1 MKTAI
6 SQTAVKNIVSVALA
20 DIQPSNYNPRKNF
33 DEKSLA
39 ELADSIRQQGVL
51 QAIGVRPIAENRFEI
66 VFGERRYRASQIAGL
81 EEIPAVILDISDET
95 AEEMAVT
102 ENLQRKDVTPIEEAN
117 AYQKLIE
124 SGRHDVQSLAVQFGK
139 NESYIRT
146 RLKFVS
152 LIPEIAQLLEQDEL
166 TISVATEI
174 CRYGE
179 DIQHDIYE
187 KHLKE
192 GVLYNSWRGMKAS
205 EVAKNIERSYT
216 TDLKRYFFDKTV
228 CLSCPHNTNNM
239 MLFCEEGSCGNCANR
254 KCLEEMNASYL
265 AEKAVQLM
273 EQRPFALLCR
283 DFYGCNE
290 KVVEQLVAS
299 GFEVEKLSVRPADYP
314 EEPEAPDME
323 DYENDE
329 EYAEAYKEYEKEL
342 SEYKEE
348 CEDVNRRSEAGEI
361 TLYVTIGH
369 NDISLCYVENAEV
382 QAVAGEAKDAVVSP
396 IEKLEKQDKRNK
408 EIAQEKTV
416 EDTKKQILEVDMTET
431 KFGADEDR
439 MIYFFMLPFLRREHF
454 EAMGIETKETY
465 YCLNDED
472 KMNIIA
478 NLTAKQKAIIRRD
491 FLISNFKNAS
501 GSNATASLLLDFAKK
516 HMPDQLADIQN
527 GHNEVY
533 EKRHLRIEEKIAVLS
548 VQEKAKQE
556 ANATED
562 GQPETE
568 VQTEQQTEEI
578 AA

>member
-1 MKTAI
+1 METAI

-51 QAIGVRPIAENRFEI
+51 QAIGVRPIAEDRFEI

-81 EEIPAVILDISDET
+81 EQIPAVILDISDET

-152 LIPEIAQLLEQDEL
+152 LIPEIARLLEQDEL

-192 GVLYNSWRGMKAS
+192 GLMYNSWRGMKAS

-265 AEKAVQLM
+265 AEKAVQLT
-273 EQRPFALLCR
+273 EQRPLALLCR

-290 KVVEQLVAS
+290 KVVEQLVAA

-323 DYENDE
+323 DYENAE

-369 NDISLCYVENAEV
+369 NDISLCYVENAEI

-465 YCLNDED
+465 YYLNDED

-562 GQPETE
+562 GQPEAE